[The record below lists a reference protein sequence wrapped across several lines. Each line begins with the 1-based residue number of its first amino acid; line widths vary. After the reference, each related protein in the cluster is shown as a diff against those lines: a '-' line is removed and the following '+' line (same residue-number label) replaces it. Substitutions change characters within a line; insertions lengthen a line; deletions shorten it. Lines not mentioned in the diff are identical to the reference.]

1 MPRAKPVGTEFR
13 NRNALAHV
21 QFGNYRCTHPA
32 CESVVAELAK
42 LYDYSQEQQRHESQ
56 NTDSNP
62 QSSMETVPCDL
73 IDGEFSGEEE
83 EAEETQPWARLMPLG
98 PGFVTVGRQT
108 VWGSLN
114 SSVLECARSKCQKSY
129 HNAYSVN
136 FFGI

>member
-1 MPRAKPVGTEFR
+1 M
-13 NRNALAHV
+13 

-42 LYDYSQEQQRHESQ
+42 IYDYSQEQQRHESQ

-83 EAEETQPWARLMPLG
+83 ESEETQPWARLMPLG
-98 PGFVTVGRQT
+98 PGFVTIGRQT
-108 VWGSLN
+108 GDHFIQAYMR
-114 SSVLECARSKCQKSY
+114 LEQMSKWFN
-129 HNAYSVN
+129 NAYYIN
-136 FFGI
+136 FLGI

>member
-1 MPRAKPVGTEFR
+1 MTRAKPVGTEFR

-108 VWGSLN
+108 GD
-114 SSVLECARSKCQKSY
+114 
-129 HNAYSVN
+129 H
-136 FFGI
+136 

>member
-1 MPRAKPVGTEFR
+1 MCNLGITVVHIRHV
-13 NRNALAHV
+13 NRWLQN
-21 QFGNYRCTHPA
+21 
-32 CESVVAELAK
+32 SELAK

-108 VWGSLN
+108 GD
-114 SSVLECARSKCQKSY
+114 
-129 HNAYSVN
+129 H
-136 FFGI
+136 